1 MKMTPD
7 EVSCSFEDRKVQSM
21 LNTLDNRA
29 VHFGA
34 AKAMLRDVQELYNGT
49 SNESWANIVDM
60 GMIDGNPTNVVVA
73 EYIWSRL
80 EDKRGFTLWKG
91 LLGVPF
97 HQCPHVWYRLDGDP
111 KVLGD
116 IKQSFVLDPSSPAV
130 DPCVMLI
137 HQASPMFALY
147 RGEMVR

>member
-1 MKMTPD
+1 MTPD

-29 VHFGA
+29 AHFGA
-34 AKAMLRDVQELYNGT
+34 AKAMLRDVQELYKVI
-49 SNESWANIVDM
+49 SHEESANIVDM
-60 GMIDGNPTNVVVA
+60 AMIDGTPSNVAAA
-73 EYIWSRL
+73 EYLWTRL
-80 EDKRGFTLWKG
+80 GDKRGFTLWKG
-91 LLGVPF
+91 IIGVVPF
-97 HQCPHVWYRLDGDP
+97 QAPHVWYRLDGDP